1 MKDIVKYYDT
11 VAASIGVL
19 IGWYLGSPDGFLFTL
34 IAFVVVDYITGVLR
48 AGVERKLSSSIGV
61 KGIAKKIMIFI
72 MVGIAHLIDV
82 YLLSEGNGITRTAV
96 IFFYISNEGLSI
108 IENSGAIGLP
118 IPNKLKLALK
128 QLSSEESVDSNTND
142 QNERGK

>member
-72 MVGIAHLIDV
+72 IANSNPLFFIMTNTEFPN
-82 YLLSEGNGITRTAV
+82 SNGSMDL
-96 IFFYISNEGLSI
+96 FM
-108 IENSGAIGLP
+108 
-118 IPNKLKLALK
+118 
-128 QLSSEESVDSNTND
+128 SSS
-142 QNERGK
+142 K